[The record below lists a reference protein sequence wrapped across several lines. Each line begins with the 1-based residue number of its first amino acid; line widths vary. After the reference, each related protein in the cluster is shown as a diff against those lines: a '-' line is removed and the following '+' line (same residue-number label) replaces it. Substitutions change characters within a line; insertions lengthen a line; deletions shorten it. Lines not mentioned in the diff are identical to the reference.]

1 MNGLNPQ
8 RPEAVELD
16 HTSYSPSFGRFFL
29 QPLERGYGVTL
40 GNSLRRMLLSSIPG
54 AAITHVRID
63 GVLQEF
69 STIPGVTEDVTDIIL
84 NLKQVQVKLLSK
96 RPERLTLQIKGPATI
111 TAADLQKASTEIEVM
126 NPDLHIA
133 TVNTASDLLME
144 LEVRRGFGY
153 VPAEDNQ
160 MDDQPIGTIPVDSLF
175 SPVTNV
181 TYRVENT
188 RVGHKT
194 DYEKLI
200 LEITTNGTVTP
211 DDALTLAGRTL
222 MEHVRLFIEF
232 DMNPSESPEEEIDEE
247 VLNIRKLLL
256 KNVEE
261 LELTV
266 RASNCIKE
274 ARIKTI
280 GELVGKSEAEMLK
293 YKNFGRK
300 SLNELTAV
308 LKTHGLEF
316 GMDISRYLG
325 DMGKND

>member
-8 RPEAVELD
+8 RPEAIELD
-16 HTSYSPSFGRFFL
+16 EQSYSSTFGRFIV

-40 GNSLRRMLLSSIPG
+40 GNAFRRVLLSSIPG
-54 AAITHVRID
+54 AAITHVKVD

-69 STIPGVTEDVTDIIL
+69 DSIKGVTEDLTDIIL

-96 RPERLTLQIKGPATI
+96 RPERLTLQITGPGTI
-111 TAADLQKASTEIEVM
+111 TAADLQKASSEIEVM

-133 TVNTASDLLME
+133 ALAESAQLHME
-144 LEVRRGFGY
+144 LEIRKGFGY
-153 VPAEDNQ
+153 VPAEENDT
-160 MDDQPIGTIPVDSLF
+160 DDQPIGTIPIDSLF

-194 DYEKLI
+194 DYEKLV
-200 LEITTNGTVTP
+200 LEISTNGTVTP
-211 DDALTLAGRTL
+211 DDALTFAGRTL
-222 MEHVRLFIEF
+222 SEHIALFIHF
-232 DMNPSESPEEEIDEE
+232 DMNAEEEPAEEIDEE
-247 VLNIRKLLL
+247 ILNIRKLLL
-256 KNVEE
+256 RNVED

-274 ARIKTI
+274 ARIRTI
-280 GELVGKSEAEMLK
+280 GELVSKNENDMLRF
-293 YKNFGRK
+293 KNFGKK

-316 GMDISRYLG
+316 GMDVSRYLG
-325 DMGKND
+325 DASKE

>member
-16 HTSYSPSFGRFFL
+16 HNSYSSSFGRFYL

-54 AAITHVRID
+54 AAITHVRVD

-84 NLKQVQVKLLSK
+84 NLKQVQIKLLSK
-96 RPERLTLQIKGPATI
+96 RPERLTLHVKGPATI
-111 TAADLQKASTEIEVM
+111 TAADLQKASAEIEVM
-126 NPDLHIA
+126 NPDLHLA
-133 TVNTASDLLME
+133 TLNTPTELMIE
-144 LEVRRGFGY
+144 LEVRKGFGY
-153 VPAEDNQ
+153 VPAEESESG
-160 MDDQPIGTIPVDSLF
+160 DQPIGTIPIDALF

-200 LEITTNGTVTP
+200 LEISTNGTVTP

-222 MEHVRLFIEF
+222 MDHVRLFIEF
-232 DMNPSESPEEEIDEE
+232 DMNPSEAPEEEIDEE

-256 KNVEE
+256 KNVED

-274 ARIKTI
+274 ARIRTI

-293 YKNFGRK
+293 YKNFGKK
-300 SLNELTAV
+300 SLNELAAV

-316 GMDISRYLG
+316 GMDTSRYLG
-325 DMGKND
+325 DLGKNE

>member
-1 MNGLNPQ
+1 MNGINPQ
-8 RPEAVELD
+8 RPEAIELD
-16 HTSYSPSFGRFFL
+16 ELSYSSTFGRFIV

-40 GNSLRRMLLSSIPG
+40 GNSFRRVLLSSIPG
-54 AAITHVRID
+54 AAISHVKID

-69 STIPGVTEDVTDIIL
+69 ATVKGVSEDVTDIIL
-84 NLKQVQVKLLSK
+84 NLKQVQIKLLSK
-96 RPERLTLQIKGPATI
+96 RPERLHLQMKGPGTI
-111 TAADLQKASTEIEVM
+111 TAGDLQKVSSEIEVM

-133 TVNTASDLLME
+133 TLGDDADVNME
-144 LEVRRGFGY
+144 LEIRRGYGY
-153 VPAEDNQ
+153 VPSEENEG
-160 MDDQPIGTIPVDSLF
+160 DDQPIGTIPIDSLF

-211 DDALTLAGRTL
+211 DDALTFASRTL
-222 MEHVRLFIEF
+222 MEHVALFSNF
-232 DMNPSESPEEEIDEE
+232 DMNSEETPEVVIDEE
-247 VLNIRKLLL
+247 VLNMRKLLQ
-256 KNVEE
+256 KNVED

-280 GELVGKSEAEMLK
+280 GELVSKSEAEMLK
-293 YKNFGRK
+293 FKNFGRK
-300 SLNELTAV
+300 SLNELIVV
-308 LKTHGLEF
+308 LKQNNLEF
-316 GMDISRYLG
+316 GMDVSRYLG
-325 DMGKND
+325 ETK

>member
-133 TVNTASDLLME
+133 TVNTASDLMME

>member
-1 MNGLNPQ
+1 MNGLVPQ
-8 RPEAVELD
+8 RPESVELD
-16 HTSYSPSFGRFFL
+16 HNSYSSSFGRFFL

-40 GNSLRRMLLSSIPG
+40 GNSLRRMLLSSVQG

-69 STIPGVTEDVTDIIL
+69 STVPGVTEDVTDIIL

-96 RPERLTLQIKGPATI
+96 RPERLTLHVKGPTSI
-111 TAADLQKASTEIEVM
+111 TAGDLQKASTEIEVM

-133 TVNTASDLLME
+133 TLNTATDLLVE
-144 LEVRRGFGY
+144 LEVSKGY
-153 VPAEDNQ
+153 GYRPSEEHDVE
-160 MDDQPIGTIPVDSLF
+160 DQPIGTIPVDALF

-211 DDALTLAGRTL
+211 DDALAVAGRTL
-222 MEHVRLFIEF
+222 MEHVRLFTEF
-232 DMNPSESPEEEIDEE
+232 DMNPAEGPEEEIDEE

-256 KNVEE
+256 KNVED

-274 ARIKTI
+274 ARIRTI

-300 SLNELTAV
+300 SLNEMTVV
-308 LKTHGLEF
+308 LKQHGLEF
-316 GMDISRYLG
+316 GMDVSRYLG
-325 DMGKND
+325 DLDKNE

>member
-1 MNGLNPQ
+1 MNGLLPQ
-8 RPEAVELD
+8 RPDAVELD
-16 HTSYSPSFGRFFL
+16 HNSYSSSFGRFFL

-54 AAITHVRID
+54 AAITHVKID

-84 NLKQVQVKLLSK
+84 NLKQVQIKLLSK
-96 RPERLTLQIKGPATI
+96 RPERITLHVKGPAEI
-111 TAADLQKASTEIEVM
+111 TAKDLQNASAEIEVM

-133 TVNTASDLLME
+133 TLNTPTDFLME
-144 LEVRRGFGY
+144 LEVRKGYGY
-153 VPAEDNQ
+153 VPAEENEGGD
-160 MDDQPIGTIPVDSLF
+160 MPIGTIPVDALF

-200 LEITTNGTVTP
+200 LEISTNGGVTP
-211 DDALTLAGRTL
+211 DDALTFASRTL
-222 MEHVRLFIEF
+222 MEHVRLFLEF
-232 DMNPSESPEEEIDEE
+232 DMNPAEAPDEEIDET
-247 VLNIRKLLL
+247 VLNMRKLLL
-256 KNVEE
+256 KNVED

-293 YKNFGRK
+293 YKNFGKK
-300 SLNELTAV
+300 SLNELAAV
-308 LKTHGLEF
+308 LQSHGLEF

-325 DMGKND
+325 DTGKNE

>member
-1 MNGLNPQ
+1 MNGINPQ
-8 RPEAVELD
+8 RPEAIELD
-16 HTSYSPSFGRFFL
+16 EHSYSSTFGRFFV

-40 GNSLRRMLLSSIPG
+40 GNSFRRVLLSSIPG
-54 AAITHVRID
+54 AAISHVKID

-69 STIPGVTEDVTDIIL
+69 ATVPGVSEDVTDIIL

-96 RPERLTLQIKGPATI
+96 RPERLSLQLKGAGSFS
-111 TAADLQKASTEIEVM
+111 AGDLQKVSSEIEVM

-133 TVNTASDLLME
+133 TLGPDAELNLE
-144 LEVRRGFGY
+144 LEVRRGYGY
-153 VPAEDNQ
+153 LPSEENESE
-160 MDDQPIGTIPVDSLF
+160 DQPIGTIPIDSLF

-211 DDALTLAGRTL
+211 DDALTFASRTL
-222 MEHVRLFIEF
+222 MEHIALFSNF
-232 DMNPSESPEEEIDEE
+232 DMNSEEEPEEEIDEE
-247 VLNIRKLLL
+247 VLNLRKLLQ
-256 KNVEE
+256 KNVED

-274 ARIKTI
+274 AKIKSI
-280 GELVGKSEAEMLK
+280 GELVSKSEAEMLK
-293 YKNFGRK
+293 FKNFGRK
-300 SLNELTAV
+300 SLNELSAV
-308 LKTHGLEF
+308 LKANGLEF
-316 GMDISRYLG
+316 GMDVSRYLG
-325 DMGKND
+325 ETK

>member
-16 HTSYSPSFGRFFL
+16 HNSYSSSFGRFIL

-54 AAITHVRID
+54 AAITHVRVD

-84 NLKQVQVKLLSK
+84 NLKQVQIKLLSK
-96 RPERLTLQIKGPATI
+96 RPERLTLHVKGPATI
-111 TAADLQKASTEIEVM
+111 TAEDLQRASAEIEVM
-126 NPDLHIA
+126 NPHLHIA
-133 TVNTASDLLME
+133 TLNTPTDLMVE

-153 VPAEDNQ
+153 VPAEENEA
-160 MDDQPIGTIPVDSLF
+160 DDQPIGTIPIDALF

-200 LEITTNGTVTP
+200 LEISTNGTVTP

-222 MEHVRLFIEF
+222 MEHVRLFIDF
-232 DMNPSESPEEEIDEE
+232 DMNPAEAPEEEIDEE

-256 KNVEE
+256 KNVED

-274 ARIKTI
+274 ARIRTI
-280 GELVGKSEAEMLK
+280 GELVSKTEAEMLK
-293 YKNFGRK
+293 YKNFGKK
-300 SLNELTAV
+300 SLNELAAV
-308 LKTHGLEF
+308 LKLHGLEF
-316 GMDISRYLG
+316 GMDINRYLG
-325 DMGKND
+325 DMGKSE